1 MIRKKKYG
9 RKGITVLRWRQPTHI
24 PSPSESLAG
33 GFTGVLSSVKQ
44 WGDFALSV
52 LNYFFCFL
60 MTSQEV
66 VLVGFYLIVLL
77 YTVILHEVAHGVVA
91 LWLGDKTA
99 QYAGRLTLNPVSHI
113 DIMGSIIVPL
123 LMFFTTGL
131 AFGWAKPVP
140 YNPYNLK
147 NQEWGPVSVAFAG
160 PGSNFLLAFIAAVLA
175 HILPIGLAERQDI
188 FARFFDVIGRV
199 GEWSDRW
206 GGFADAVAGSFPGIF
221 LGFLLMVI
229 FWNVLLGVFNMV
241 PIPPLDGS
249 KLLYPLLSLRTET
262 IIFLEQY
269 GFVFLLLIL
278 FSPLGSL
285 IQVPFVFL
293 LNFFLG
299 IAA

>member
-1 MIRKKKYG
+1 
-9 RKGITVLRWRQPTHI
+9 
-24 PSPSESLAG
+24 
-33 GFTGVLSSVKQ
+33 
-44 WGDFALSV
+44 
-52 LNYFFCFL
+52 

>member
-1 MIRKKKYG
+1 
-9 RKGITVLRWRQPTHI
+9 
-24 PSPSESLAG
+24 
-33 GFTGVLSSVKQ
+33 
-44 WGDFALSV
+44 
-52 LNYFFCFL
+52 

-160 PGSNFLLAFIAAVLA
+160 PGSNFLLAFIAAILA

>member
-1 MIRKKKYG
+1 
-9 RKGITVLRWRQPTHI
+9 
-24 PSPSESLAG
+24 
-33 GFTGVLSSVKQ
+33 
-44 WGDFALSV
+44 
-52 LNYFFCFL
+52 
-60 MTSQEV
+60 MTSQEI

-160 PGSNFLLAFIAAVLA
+160 PGSNFLLAFIAAILA

>member
-1 MIRKKKYG
+1 
-9 RKGITVLRWRQPTHI
+9 
-24 PSPSESLAG
+24 
-33 GFTGVLSSVKQ
+33 
-44 WGDFALSV
+44 
-52 LNYFFCFL
+52 

-113 DIMGSIIVPL
+113 DVMGSIIVPL

-160 PGSNFLLAFIAAVLA
+160 PGSNFLLAFIAAILA

>member
-1 MIRKKKYG
+1 
-9 RKGITVLRWRQPTHI
+9 
-24 PSPSESLAG
+24 
-33 GFTGVLSSVKQ
+33 
-44 WGDFALSV
+44 
-52 LNYFFCFL
+52 
-60 MTSQEV
+60 MTSQEI

-113 DIMGSIIVPL
+113 DVMGSIIVPL

-160 PGSNFLLAFIAAVLA
+160 PGSNFLLAFIAAILA

>member
-1 MIRKKKYG
+1 
-9 RKGITVLRWRQPTHI
+9 
-24 PSPSESLAG
+24 
-33 GFTGVLSSVKQ
+33 
-44 WGDFALSV
+44 
-52 LNYFFCFL
+52 

-113 DIMGSIIVPL
+113 DIMGSIVVPL

>member
-1 MIRKKKYG
+1 
-9 RKGITVLRWRQPTHI
+9 
-24 PSPSESLAG
+24 
-33 GFTGVLSSVKQ
+33 
-44 WGDFALSV
+44 
-52 LNYFFCFL
+52 

-175 HILPIGLAERQDI
+175 HILPISLAERQDI

>member
-1 MIRKKKYG
+1 
-9 RKGITVLRWRQPTHI
+9 
-24 PSPSESLAG
+24 
-33 GFTGVLSSVKQ
+33 
-44 WGDFALSV
+44 
-52 LNYFFCFL
+52 

-113 DIMGSIIVPL
+113 DIMGSIVVPL

-175 HILPIGLAERQDI
+175 HILPISLAERQDI

>member
-1 MIRKKKYG
+1 M
-9 RKGITVLRWRQPTHI
+9 
-24 PSPSESLAG
+24 
-33 GFTGVLSSVKQ
+33 
-44 WGDFALSV
+44 
-52 LNYFFCFL
+52 
-60 MTSQEV
+60 
-66 VLVGFYLIVLL
+66 VLVGFYLAILL
-77 YTVILHEVAHGVVA
+77 YTVILHEISHGVAA

-99 QYAGRLTLNPVSHI
+99 QYAGRLTLNPVSHV
-113 DIMGSIIVPL
+113 DILGSIAVPL
-123 LMFFTTGL
+123 VMFFTTGL

-147 NQEWGPVSVAFAG
+147 NQSWGPVAVAFAG
-160 PGSNFLLAFIAAVLA
+160 PGSNFLIALVAALLARF
-175 HILPIGLAERQDI
+175 LPVSLAERQDI
-188 FARFFDVIGRV
+188 FARFFDIIGRV

-262 IIFLEQY
+262 IVFLEQY
-269 GFVFLLLIL
+269 GFLFLLLIL
-278 FSPLGSL
+278 FSPLGAL
-285 IQVPFVFL
+285 IQVPFTFL
-293 LNFFLG
+293 LSFFLG

>member
-1 MIRKKKYG
+1 
-9 RKGITVLRWRQPTHI
+9 
-24 PSPSESLAG
+24 
-33 GFTGVLSSVKQ
+33 
-44 WGDFALSV
+44 
-52 LNYFFCFL
+52 
-60 MTSQEV
+60 MTSQEI